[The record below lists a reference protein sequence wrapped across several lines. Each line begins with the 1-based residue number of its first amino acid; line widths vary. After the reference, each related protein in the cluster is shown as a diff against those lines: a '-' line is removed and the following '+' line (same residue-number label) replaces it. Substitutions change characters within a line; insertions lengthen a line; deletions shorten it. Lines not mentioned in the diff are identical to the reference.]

1 MGPVLPQ
8 LPAGYL
14 GHLVDQLERLVARPP
29 VAGTAEAKRH
39 RGWCQALTRVSGAL
53 QSARGQPPRS
63 EDCALLRVRSLHRLA
78 ILGEARGWLDAGE
91 AIVLRR
97 LAFRLS
103 FYLKREL
110 VTPGSTTA
118 AELGWLFT
126 NVPPAGP

>member
-1 MGPVLPQ
+1 MRSLLPQ

-14 GHLVDQLERLVARPP
+14 GRLVDQLERLAARPP
-29 VAGTAEAKRH
+29 ADGAAEAKRH

-53 QSARGQPPRS
+53 KSTQGHPPRS
-63 EDCALLRVRSLHRLA
+63 DHRALLKVRSLHRLA

-97 LAFRLS
+97 LAFWLS

-110 VTPGSTTA
+110 GTPSSIVE
-118 AELGWLFT
+118 AELQLLFPD
-126 NVPPAGP
+126 VPPGRP